1 MLASIPAPA
10 SASEPLSTTS
20 PQPGGDHSGGTFMN
34 DQRKR
39 TADSLRHRD
48 LAGLVA
54 ALLMA
59 WALMPGEAS
68 SHREAPLTAQ
78 DPLADNTDVY
88 AFRSPD
94 EPDKVTLIANFIPF
108 QKPDGGPNFYSFDP
122 NVVYE
127 IHVDNNGDAVEDI
140 TFQWRF
146 TTEVRNPGTF
156 LYNTGVVTS
165 LDDPDLNVRQFY
177 RLTRIDGPRRTGTV
191 RELSGRLPVPPPNI
205 GPRSTPNY
213 GGLGGGIQQL
223 AGGIRVF
230 AGQRDEGF
238 YVDLGIFDLLGVGSG
253 EVEDSTAGF
262 NVSSLAIQMPI
273 PALTRSGTAPTTAS
287 DPNAVIGVWSTAS
300 RFATRT
306 LTPGAQTHTGPLV
319 QVSRLGNPLVN
330 EAVIDLARK
339 DAFNAIE
346 PTSDAVALDR
356 VTDPEVPKL
365 LNLIFGVQSP
375 PAPRH
380 DLVAIF
386 LQGIPGLNQPPNVR
400 PAEMLRLNVAIPP
413 AARPDPLGVLRG
425 DLAGFPN
432 GRRVG
437 DDVLDIVLQAAAGAT
452 PLTPAF
458 NRAPNNTLG
467 DGVDRNDVPYLT
479 QFPYLG
485 WPHAGNR

>member
-1 MLASIPAPA
+1 V
-10 SASEPLSTTS
+10 PL
-20 PQPGGDHSGGTFMN
+20 
-34 DQRKR
+34 RVCL
-39 TADSLRHRD
+39 TAL
-48 LAGLVA
+48 LLTAA
-54 ALLMA
+54 ALGMSGRSGL
-59 WALMPGEAS
+59 AS

-78 DPLADNTDVY
+78 DPMADNTDVY

-127 IHVDNNGDAVEDI
+127 IHVDNNGDAIEDI

-146 TTEVRNPGTF
+146 TTEIRNPATF
-156 LYNTGVVTS
+156 LYNTGTVTT

-177 RLTRIDGPRRTGTV
+177 RLLRIDGPRRTGNV

-213 GGLGGGIQQL
+213 GALGGGIQQL
-223 AGGIRVF
+223 VGDIRVF

-238 YVDLGIFDLLGVGSG
+238 FVDLAVFDLLGVGSDQA
-253 EVEDSTAGF
+253 EDSTAGF
-262 NVSSLAIQMPI
+262 NVSSLAIQLPI
-273 PALTRSGTAPTTAS
+273 AALTRGGTMPSGPS

-306 LTPGAQTHTGPLV
+306 LTAGAQTHSGALV

-339 DAFNAIE
+339 DAFNGIE

-365 LNLIFGVQSP
+365 LNLIFGVDAP
-375 PAPRH
+375 AAPRT
-380 DLVAIF
+380 DLVTIF
-386 LQGIPGLNQPPNVR
+386 LTGLPGLNQPPNVR
-400 PAEMLRLNVAIPP
+400 PAEMLRLNVAVPP
-413 AARPDPLGVLRG
+413 SADPDPMGVLRG
-425 DLAGFPN
+425 DIAGFPN

-437 DDVLDIVLQAAAGAT
+437 DDVFDIVLQAAAGAT
-452 PLTPAF
+452 PLTPGF
-458 NRAPNNTLG
+458 NRTPNNTLG
-467 DGVDRNDVPYLT
+467 DGISRNDVPYLP

-485 WPHAGNR
+485 IPHAGNR

>member
-1 MLASIPAPA
+1 MSCKRVFTA
-10 SASEPLSTTS
+10 EP
-20 PQPGGDHSGGTFMN
+20 M
-34 DQRKR
+34 RR
-39 TADSLRHRD
+39 RD
-48 LAGLVA
+48 LVALVA
-54 ALLMA
+54 VFVVV
-59 WALMPGEAS
+59 WAMMPGQAS

-94 EPDKVTLIANFIPF
+94 SPDKVTLIANFIPL

-122 NVVYE
+122 NVIYE
-127 IHVDNNGDAVEDI
+127 IHVDNNADAVEDI

-146 TTEVRNPGTF
+146 TTEIRNPGTF
-156 LYNTGVVTS
+156 LYNTGAVTT

-177 RLTRIDGPRRTGTV
+177 RLTRIDGPRRTGAVT
-191 RELSGRLPVPPPNI
+191 ELSGRLPVPPPNI
-205 GPRSTPNY
+205 GSRSTPNY
-213 GGLGGGIQQL
+213 GALGGGIQGL
-223 AGGIRVF
+223 AGDMTVF

-238 YVDLGIFDLLGVGSG
+238 YVDLAVFDLLGIAQGQK
-253 EVEDSTAGF
+253 EDSTAGF
-262 NVSSLAIQMPI
+262 NVSTLAIQVPI
-273 PALTRSGTAPTTAS
+273 TTLTRGGATPSSPS

-306 LTPGAQTHTGPLV
+306 LTAGAQTHSGALV

-339 DAFNAIE
+339 DAFNGIE

-365 LNLIFGVQSP
+365 LNLIFGVDSP
-375 PAPRH
+375 PAPRN

-386 LQGIPGLNQPPNVR
+386 LTGISGLNQPPNVR
-400 PAEMLRLNVAIPP
+400 PAELLRLNVAVPP
-413 AARPDPLGVLRG
+413 ATNPDPMGVLRG
-425 DLAGFPN
+425 DIAGFPN

-437 DDVLDIVLQAAAGAT
+437 DDVFDIVLQAAAGAT

-458 NRAPNNTLG
+458 NRAPNNRLG
-467 DGVDRNDVPYLT
+467 DDVNRNDVPYLSE
-479 QFPYLG
+479 FPYLG
-485 WPHAGNR
+485 IPHAGNK

>member
-1 MLASIPAPA
+1 MRANILALVVIFFVA
-10 SASEPLSTTS
+10 LS
-20 PQPGGDHSGGTFMN
+20 M
-34 DQRKR
+34 
-39 TADSLRHRD
+39 
-48 LAGLVA
+48 
-54 ALLMA
+54 
-59 WALMPGEAS
+59 MPGQAS

-78 DPLADNTDVY
+78 DPTADNTDLY
-88 AFRSPD
+88 AFVSPD

-108 QKPDGGPNFYSFDP
+108 QKPDGGPNFYNFDP

-146 TTEVRNPGTF
+146 TTEVRNPATF
-156 LYNTGVVTS
+156 LYNTGVVST
-165 LDDPDLNVRQFY
+165 LDSANLNVRQFY

-191 RELSGRLPVPPPNI
+191 TELSGRLPVPPPNI

-213 GGLGGGIQQL
+213 GAIGGGIQQL
-223 AGGIRVF
+223 PNNIRAF

-253 EVEDSTAGF
+253 QVEDSTAGF
-262 NVSSLAIQMPI
+262 NVSTLAIQVPKS
-273 PALTRSGTAPTTAS
+273 ALARGGATPTSAT
-287 DPNAVIGVWSTAS
+287 DPNAIIGVWSTAS

-306 LTPGAQTHTGPLV
+306 LTPGGQTHSGALV

-339 DAFNAIE
+339 DAFNGLE
-346 PTSDAVALDR
+346 PTGDAAALDR

-365 LNLIFGVQSP
+365 LKLVFNVDSP
-375 PAPRH
+375 PAPRT
-380 DLVAIF
+380 DLVTIF
-386 LQGIPGLNQPPNVR
+386 LTGIPGLNQPVNGR
-400 PAEMLRLNVAIPP
+400 ASEQLRLNMAIPP
-413 AARPDPLGVLRG
+413 SASPHPMGVLAG
-425 DLAGFPN
+425 DFAGFPN

-458 NRAPNNTLG
+458 NRSPNNILG
-467 DGVDRNDVPYLT
+467 DGVSRNDVPYLT
-479 QFPYLG
+479 SFPYLG
-485 WPHAGNR
+485 IPHAGNR